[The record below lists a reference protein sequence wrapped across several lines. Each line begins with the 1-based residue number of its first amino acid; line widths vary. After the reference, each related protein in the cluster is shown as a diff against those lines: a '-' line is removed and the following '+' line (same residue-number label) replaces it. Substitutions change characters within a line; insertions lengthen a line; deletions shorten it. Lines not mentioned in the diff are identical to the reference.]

1 MTTQGDHT
9 LVRLFHRAEQPTE
22 ETRTAVLFVIH
33 GKELGKRYLLNEDG
47 LVLGR
52 SATRATLVISDQA
65 VSSIHARIH
74 VDSENHSFSIEDLGS
89 RNGTYVNAK
98 LAKSALLSEGDK
110 IFLGDTILKFTFLD
124 AIEEKYHHEID
135 RLMNVDALTG
145 LLVKR
150 SFDLEYA
157 QVFAEARKDKK
168 SLCVLMMD
176 MDGLKSLN
184 DSYGHQMGSYC
195 IAEVGSVIRGLLAQN
210 GFGCRFGGDEF
221 VVCLPEFDLTVACD
235 FAERVRKTIMQHEF
249 CKDGVRV
256 EPTLSIGVAEIG
268 DSAKT
273 PEGLLR
279 LADDALY
286 RAKRAGRNAV
296 CCG

>member
-9 LVRLFHRAEQPTE
+9 LVRLFAHGAQPAEDA
-22 ETRTAVLFVIH
+22 RTAVLVVIH

-52 SATRATLVISDQA
+52 SATRATLVIQDQA
-65 VSSIHARIH
+65 VSSIHARIQI
-74 VDSENHSFSIEDLGS
+74 DARAHSFALEDLGS

-98 LAKSALLSEGDK
+98 PVKSATLSEGDK

-124 AIEEKYHHEID
+124 SIEEKYHHEID
-135 RLMNVDALTG
+135 RLMNVDALSG

-150 SFDLEYA
+150 SFDLEYFR
-157 QVFAEARKDKK
+157 VFAEARKNKTPI
-168 SLCVLMMD
+168 CVLMMD
-176 MDGLKSLN
+176 MDGLKKLN

-195 IAEVGSVIRGLLAQN
+195 IAEVGTVIRELLPGR

-221 VVCLPEFDLTVACD
+221 LVCLNEMQLAQARE
-235 FAERVRKTIMQHEF
+235 FAERIRSTVEHHEF

-256 EPTLSIGVAEIG
+256 KPTLSIGVAEIV
-268 DSAKT
+268 DSVKS

-296 CCG
+296 CD